1 MRKFYS
7 FMLAVLISGT
17 MFAQRTNLTAP
28 TGNEQTR
35 NGWIGNT
42 DWTDD
47 AAQFNIYDWPA
58 GHEIAFSPL
67 FYQMYF
73 QNALCSPGDRIEKV
87 RFAFTPDEDHPN
99 RQFTLKIYNNIDA
112 SGSQAYEGYGNYVTL
127 PANACGNPV
136 YTQTLNCTN
145 EVGWQTFTLN
155 TPFTITASANNPQIP
170 AEFWIS
176 LTPAADTYIVGGDW
190 NGYSGDEVF
199 IEGQPVELLGVFFEY
214 DAATQPGDEDLWL
227 EYVGCTTSCNDADL
241 HIQPLA
247 IGCYFNDGGALNLD
261 CYPLAVW
268 TTEAGELHNQDYM
281 PANGTLPAHISMINL
296 GPDVIP
302 AGQTMDIR
310 IFIDGTYTGFHDA
323 FQIPGDLTLDN
334 QLVNCT
340 NVTFDASDFNY
351 EPGIHYVELKVLYAG
366 KTYTNTEGTI
376 FYVYYDYDGVITPL
390 SEISSIY
397 PNPASSQVTVSNVKG
412 AKLTVVNSLG
422 QIVTTIAEADND
434 QTIDASGLANGVY
447 VVRIEK
453 GGDVNMLKFT
463 VNK

>member
-1 MRKFYS
+1 MRKFYA
-7 FMLAVLISGT
+7 FLLAVLVCGNV
-17 MFAQRTNLTAP
+17 FAQRAELTSP
-28 TGNEQTR
+28 NGETSR
-35 NGWIGNT
+35 NGWIGNK
-42 DWTDD
+42 DWTIDG
-47 AAQFNIYDWPA
+47 ANYNIYDWPA

-67 FYQMYF
+67 FYQMFF
-73 QNALCSPGDRIEKV
+73 QNNLCDPGDQIEKV
-87 RFAFTPDEDHPN
+87 RFAFAPDSDHPN
-99 RQFTLKIYNNIDA
+99 RQFTLKIYNNINA
-112 SGSQAYEGYGNYVTL
+112 SGQQAYEGYGDYVTL
-127 PANACGNPV
+127 PANACGTPV
-136 YTQTLNCTN
+136 YTQNLTCTD
-145 EVGWQTFTLN
+145 EMGWQTFTLN
-155 TPFTITASANNPQIP
+155 TPFTITASANDPNVP

-190 NGYSGDEVF
+190 TGYSGQEVTLN
-199 IEGQPVELLGVFFEY
+199 GQPVGLLGIFFEY
-214 DAATQPGDEDLWL
+214 DAATQTGDEDLWL

-247 IGCYFNDGGALNLD
+247 IGCYFNNGGALNLD

-268 TTEAGELHNQDYM
+268 TTATGEPHNQDYM

-302 AGQTMDIR
+302 TGQTMDIR

-323 FQIPGDLTLDN
+323 FQIPGELTLDN

-340 NVTFDASDFNY
+340 TVTFDASDFNY
-351 EPGIHYVELKVLYAG
+351 QPGIHYVELKVVYAG
-366 KTYTNTEGTI
+366 QTYTNDEGTI

-422 QIVTTIAEADND
+422 QIVATVANADVD
-434 QTIDASGLANGVY
+434 QTIDASSFANGVY

-453 GGDVNMLKFT
+453 GGELNMLKFT